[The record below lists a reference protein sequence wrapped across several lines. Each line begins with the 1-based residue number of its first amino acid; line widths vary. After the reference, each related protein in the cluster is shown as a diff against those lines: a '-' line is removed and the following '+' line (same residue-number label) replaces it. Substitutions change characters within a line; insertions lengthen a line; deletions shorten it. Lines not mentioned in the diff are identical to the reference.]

1 MRRRTRRGWI
11 RHQGGAT
18 ATEFALI
25 LPVFTMLVFA
35 TIEVGQAIYMRASVQ
50 WALDRA
56 ARVLAVDPDTTPG
69 QVEAALNSYLV
80 SAGSPD
86 VEVTQIMEN
95 WAQVP
100 IVRIRARYDHVVEG
114 PFIPSFTLNFDF
126 ETLVPQPEI

>member
-1 MRRRTRRGWI
+1 MRRGTRCGWI
-11 RHQGGAT
+11 QHEGGAT

-35 TIEVGQAIYMRASVQ
+35 TFEVGQAIYMRASVQ

-69 QVEAALNSYLV
+69 EVEAALNSYLV
-80 SAGSPD
+80 TAGAPD
-86 VEVTQIMEN
+86 VEVTQVTET

-100 IVRIRARYDHVVEG
+100 VVRIRARYDHLVEG
-114 PFIPSFTLNFDF
+114 PFLPTFTLNFDF
-126 ETLVPQPEI
+126 ETLVPQPEF